1 MSDERNGEDSVLV
14 PAISESISIF
24 EQVENL
30 MSAEITVGE
39 VRELRDEVGRLQME
53 IVRLSTEQGE
63 DLMLIDRLRLLIT
76 AWADAQEKRISDGGF
91 DPKKIK
97 WSETDTALRKA
108 IGR

>member
-1 MSDERNGEDSVLV
+1 MNDPLV
-14 PAISESISIF
+14 
-24 EQVENL
+24 N
-30 MSAEITVGE
+30 
-39 VRELRDEVGRLQME
+39 ELRSSSTATDYESLICRCHEAADEIGRLRME

-63 DLMLIDRLRLLIT
+63 SLMMIDRLRSLIT